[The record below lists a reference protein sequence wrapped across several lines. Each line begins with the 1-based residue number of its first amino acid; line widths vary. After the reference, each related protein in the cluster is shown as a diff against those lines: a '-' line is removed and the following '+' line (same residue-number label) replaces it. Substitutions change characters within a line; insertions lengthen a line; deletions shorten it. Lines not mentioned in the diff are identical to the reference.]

1 LAAGDESPLAWLER
15 ESLTETER
23 RVAWLR
29 LAAVPV
35 IAAGQQLPNPEP
47 LTPEF
52 LVAIALLSA
61 YSLGALVWA
70 YQLPV
75 TRRFS
80 LAVTAL
86 DLVGITAAVLFAGG
100 VFAPVH
106 DAFFLIPI
114 AVAFRFQPR
123 LTLLVAALT
132 IAVYAVGALWIRPHP
147 YVRGDFKNA
156 LFQTAVLTWLS
167 IAAISLSAVLK
178 SRTVRVGE
186 LAAARERLLADTLS
200 VEERERRTLAEGLHD
215 TVLQNLLSVQHD
227 LQEAA
232 DDAPHPA
239 LARAEQAVA
248 ATVASLRE
256 TVSELHPYV
265 LEQAGLEA
273 ALRAVGE
280 RAAERTGAAL
290 RLDLRYPQRH
300 HHEGVLF
307 VAAREILANAVTH
320 ADPST
325 IALGLRQEGSDLVLT
340 ISDDGRGFDV
350 SRLDQRLAE
359 GHIGLASQRV
369 RIETIGGR
377 FEVASQ
383 PGSGTRVEIRVPA

>member
-1 LAAGDESPLAWLER
+1 
-15 ESLTETER
+15 LTETER

-52 LVAIALLSA
+52 LVVIALLSA
-61 YSLGALVWA
+61 YSIGALLWA

-80 LAVTAL
+80 LTVTAL

-123 LTLLVAALT
+123 LTVVVAAIT

-147 YVRGDFKNA
+147 NVNGDFKNA

-167 IAAISLSAVLK
+167 VAAIALSAVLK

-186 LAAARERLLADTLS
+186 LAAGREQLLADTLS
-200 VEERERRTLAEGLHD
+200 VEERERRTIAEGLHD
-215 TVLQNLLSVQHD
+215 TVMQNLLSVQHD
-227 LQEAA
+227 IQEAT
-232 DDAPHPA
+232 DYAPHPA
-239 LARAEQAVA
+239 LARAEDAVA
-248 ATVASLRE
+248 ATLASLRE
-256 TVSELHPYV
+256 TVFALHPYV
-265 LEQAGLEA
+265 LEQAGLEV

-280 RAAERTGAAL
+280 RAAERSGSAL
-290 RLDLRYPQRH
+290 RLDLHYPERH
-300 HHEGVLF
+300 RHEGVLF
-307 VAAREILANAVTH
+307 VAAREILANAVTYAH
-320 ADPST
+320 PST
-325 IALGLRQEGSDLVLT
+325 LALGLREEDHYLVLE
-340 ISDDGRGFDV
+340 IADDGCGFDV
-350 SRLDQRLAE
+350 SMLDQRLAE

-369 RIETIGGR
+369 RVETIGGR
-377 FEVASQ
+377 FEVVSK